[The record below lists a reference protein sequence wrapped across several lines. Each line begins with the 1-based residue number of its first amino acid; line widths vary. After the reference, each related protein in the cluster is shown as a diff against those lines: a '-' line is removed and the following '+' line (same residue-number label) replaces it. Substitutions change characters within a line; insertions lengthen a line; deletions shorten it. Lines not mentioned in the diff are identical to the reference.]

1 MRWGAE
7 RVFKDGWQVQ
17 MRTQHSDE
25 AGTGRGDGNLHGHLT
40 EERRQNLQMEGCR
53 MARPAWLNVVYFTEI
68 CNTGEKTFRANDEL
82 VFCVDFKGSAH
93 LQGELANGVIGWW
106 VWAPRAGRVLSPD

>member
-1 MRWGAE
+1 
-7 RVFKDGWQVQ
+7 
-17 MRTQHSDE
+17 
-25 AGTGRGDGNLHGHLT
+25 
-40 EERRQNLQMEGCR
+40 MEGCR

-82 VFCVDFKGSAH
+82 VLCVDFKGSAH